1 MSRPKLE
8 KQTISTERMKKW
20 RQNLSSKELKNKKKE
35 QDIIKTKSQNQQN
48 SLRKNGE
55 KLHIICKALL
65 REKQKEMLSR
75 QKLQGL
81 KIEERNRKRKKHSVE
96 NFSLPPSVMDTP
108 LSTERVQ
115 KQRKQKAYC

>member
-8 KQTISTERMKKW
+8 KQTISAERMKKW
-20 RQNLSSKELKNKKKE
+20 RQNLNSKELENKKKE

-48 SLRKNGE
+48 SLRKKGK
-55 KLHIICKALL
+55 KLYIICKALL

-81 KIEERNRKRKKHSVE
+81 KIEERNRKQKEHSVE
-96 NFSLPPSVMDTP
+96 NFSLPPSVMHTP
-108 LSTERVQ
+108 LSTERVHI
-115 KQRKQKAYC
+115 AYC

>member
-8 KQTISTERMKKW
+8 KQTISAERMKKW